1 MIKKEDGFEYKS
13 IFVDKEEFKLKR
25 KMGDKSE
32 KWVLVDDLLDDNK
45 DLEIAENLKKSKTLI
60 KQAEKRAVETNKKR
74 EKVQSGIHLE
84 NQVNLVLKLYLANL
98 NNYLKAN
105 KNKKEFKNVLK
116 TDLVDNI
123 IFDYLKSNDL
133 LDMTQQEL
141 IANKDILSELSDS
154 LLNYN
159 CKGLSYRDMLNFA
172 KKNTG
177 LYTDLEIFNK
187 ITQLA
192 PFFFTTAEGGRG
204 MFVNSIFKYYF
215 IKYCGVN
222 RRCFVS
228 NKSETLALLL
238 NTKFTDKHFQN
249 YFKINKLTNDN
260 FKNI

>member
-13 IFVDKEEFKLKR
+13 IKIDKEEFKLKR
-25 KMGDKSE
+25 KIGDKSE
-32 KWVLVDDLLDDNK
+32 KWVLADDLIDDK
-45 DLEIAENLKKSKTLI
+45 ELEIAENIKKSKTFI
-60 KQAEKRAVETNKKR
+60 KQAEKRATETNKKR

-84 NQVNLVLKLYLANL
+84 NQVNLVFKLYLANL

-105 KNKKEFKNVLK
+105 KDEKEFKNVLK

-123 IFDYLKSNDL
+123 IYDYLKSNDL
-133 LDMTQQEL
+133 LDMSLDELTQ
-141 IANKDILSELSDS
+141 NKESLFKMSDN

-187 ITQLA
+187 VTELA
-192 PFFFTTAEGGRG
+192 PFFFTSAEGGRG
-204 MFVNSIFKYYF
+204 MFVNSIFKHYF
-215 IKYCGVN
+215 IKHCGVN

-228 NKSETLALLL
+228 NKIETLALVL
-238 NTKFTDKHFQN
+238 NTKFTEKHFQN

>member
-1 MIKKEDGFEYKS
+1 MTKKDGFEYKS

-25 KMGDKSE
+25 KIGDKSE
-32 KWVLVDDLLDDNK
+32 KWVLVDDLIDDK
-45 DLEIAENLKKSKTLI
+45 DLLEIVENVEKSKKFI
-60 KQAEKRAVETNKKR
+60 KQAEKRAIETNKKR

-84 NQVNLVLKLYLANL
+84 NQVNLIFKLYLANL
-98 NNYLKAN
+98 NNYLKSN
-105 KNKKEFKNVLK
+105 KDKKEFKNVLK

-123 IFDYLKSNDL
+123 IFDYLKTNDL
-133 LDMTQQEL
+133 LDMTNQEL
-141 IANKDILSELSDS
+141 IANKNHLSELSDD
-154 LLNYN
+154 LLNFN

-187 ITQLA
+187 ITVLA
-192 PFFFTTAEGGRG
+192 PFFFTNAEGGRG
-204 MFVNSIFKYYF
+204 MFVNSIFKHYF
-215 IKYCGVN
+215 IKYCDVN

-228 NKSETLALLL
+228 NKVETLALVL
-238 NTKFTDKHFQN
+238 NTKFTEKHFQN